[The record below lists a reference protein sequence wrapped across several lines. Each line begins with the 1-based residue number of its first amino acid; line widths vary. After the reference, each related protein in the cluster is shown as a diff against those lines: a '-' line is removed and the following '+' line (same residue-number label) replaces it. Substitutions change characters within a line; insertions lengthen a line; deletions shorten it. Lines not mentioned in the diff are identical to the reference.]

1 MLSQLLKEGLR
12 TLDQGPM
19 ATPGAPIYDEAIG
32 CVTTIE
38 GPAMR
43 ASTIW
48 CLALA
53 GSLAWAGPAPADD
66 LKGAERLLCVTIEVT
81 ACGQESPC
89 EEVSPEELNVP
100 RFLEVDLA
108 HRLLSTTPA
117 SGENRQTRFE
127 QLRREDGMI
136 VLQGVEGGR
145 AFSIMISEAS
155 GKLTASVARESL
167 GVVVFGACTPAPAA
181 VAAGK

>member
-1 MLSQLLKEGLR
+1 
-12 TLDQGPM
+12 
-19 ATPGAPIYDEAIG
+19 
-32 CVTTIE
+32 
-38 GPAMR
+38 MR

-53 GSLAWAGPAPADD
+53 GSLAWAGPAPADE
-66 LKGAERLLCVTIEVT
+66 LTGAERLLCVTITVT
-81 ACGQESPC
+81 ACSQGQESPC
-89 EEVSPEELNVP
+89 EVVSPEELNVP

-108 HRLLSTTPA
+108 NRLLSTTPA
-117 SGENRQTRFE
+117 SGENRQTRVE
-127 QLRREDGMI
+127 HLRREDGSI
-136 VLQGVEGGR
+136 VLQGVDRAR

-155 GKLTASVARESL
+155 GKMTASVAREDL

>member
-1 MLSQLLKEGLR
+1 
-12 TLDQGPM
+12 
-19 ATPGAPIYDEAIG
+19 
-32 CVTTIE
+32 
-38 GPAMR
+38 MR

-53 GSLAWAGPAPADD
+53 GSLAWAGPAAADD
-66 LKGAERLLCVTIEVT
+66 LTGAERLLCVTIQVT
-81 ACGQESPC
+81 ACNQSQESPC
-89 EEVSPEELNVP
+89 EAVSPEDLNVP

-127 QLRREDGMI
+127 NLRREDGSI
-136 VLQGVEGGR
+136 VLQGVERGR

-155 GKLTASVARESL
+155 GKLTASVAREDL